1 VHINPAIRQ
10 NAVNGKIMPFPL
22 IKYHGL
28 EFFANLGIAVEDYTI
43 KVIAIFHTS
52 RNPKIWSERTND

>member
-28 EFFANLGIAVEDYTI
+28 EFFANLGIAVVTEVEDW
-43 KVIAIFHTS
+43 K
-52 RNPKIWSERTND
+52 

>member
-28 EFFANLGIAVEDYTI
+28 EFFANLGIADFGLRDCKYL
-43 KVIAIFHTS
+43 KVCLALEPENINRKT
-52 RNPKIWSERTND
+52 E